1 MYKKVKLLKH
11 IRMIAVMAVLTVIM
25 LLCSGREFYADSVIA
40 APRQMEL
47 YNPKVD
53 TVYLRWNTVTGAEKY
68 YVYMSTSKTSGYEL
82 VCGLTVNK
90 LLLKGLQDNVTYYF
104 KVYAYGNGKM
114 SEASNIVSGK
124 KNVKGI
130 DVSKWNEIIDWNQVY
145 NSGLVDFA
153 IIRCGFGSNYLD
165 QDDIKFVYNM
175 QECSRL
181 GIPMGVYLYSYAT
194 NTAEAQS
201 EADHVLRMIAG
212 HTFPYKVW
220 YDLEDSGTTGTLGA
234 GTIGDIAET
243 FCNSISRAGF
253 EVGIYANKYW
263 FTTIL
268 TDPRFDQWPKWVA
281 QYSDVCTYD
290 GVYIMW
296 QYTSKGS
303 IPGIVGNVDVNYAFT
318 GVYADFTNA
327 VTYDVSNGLQH
338 KLPEP
343 GNVRTTIINKNKVV
357 ITWDGTAETEKYII
371 YRSNYPDSGFQKIAE
386 TTKTAYTDE
395 KIPSGV
401 SYYYRVQACNSKDS
415 SVYSSAA
422 GAKLYANQPSD
433 VNVEVTDYNKIKLT
447 WTASSDATGY
457 EIYRAQTSAGSFV
470 KIATTSDN
478 FYVNNNITTG
488 QRYYYKIRA
497 IRTVG
502 NNEYVYSL
510 FTGVVNAKA
519 VLNKPLNV
527 KADAAGYNTVK
538 VTYSPVAGAT
548 GYEIYRSISKNGTYR
563 LIKTTTATTFY
574 NTNLTTGFTYFYR
587 VKAIRK
593 QSALTSKSEFSE
605 KVWKSPKLGTVY
617 NLKAASNAYRTAEL
631 SWAGVNGASGY
642 DVFRCSKAN
651 GTYTRAGRVK
661 TNSFSE
667 QNRPS
672 GNSYYY
678 KVRAYRY
685 VNGKIKYGA
694 WSAPKKITIK

>member
-1 MYKKVKLLKH
+1 M
-11 IRMIAVMAVLTVIM
+11 
-25 LLCSGREFYADSVIA
+25 
-40 APRQMEL
+40 
-47 YNPKVD
+47 
-53 TVYLRWNTVTGAEKY
+53 
-68 YVYMSTSKTSGYEL
+68 
-82 VCGLTVNK
+82 
-90 LLLKGLQDNVTYYF
+90 
-104 KVYAYGNGKM
+104 
-114 SEASNIVSGK
+114 
-124 KNVKGI
+124 
-130 DVSKWNEIIDWNQVY
+130 
-145 NSGLVDFA
+145 
-153 IIRCGFGSNYLD
+153 
-165 QDDIKFVYNM
+165 
-175 QECSRL
+175 
-181 GIPMGVYLYSYAT
+181 
-194 NTAEAQS
+194 
-201 EADHVLRMIAG
+201 
-212 HTFPYKVW
+212 
-220 YDLEDSGTTGTLGA
+220 
-234 GTIGDIAET
+234 
-243 FCNSISRAGF
+243 
-253 EVGIYANKYW
+253 
-263 FTTIL
+263 
-268 TDPRFDQWPKWVA
+268 
-281 QYSDVCTYD
+281 
-290 GVYIMW
+290 
-296 QYTSKGS
+296 
-303 IPGIVGNVDVNYAFT
+303 
-318 GVYADFTNA
+318 
-327 VTYDVSNGLQH
+327 QH

-386 TTKTAYTDE
+386 TTKTTYTDE

-519 VLNKPLNV
+519 VLNEPLNV

-593 QSALTSKSEFSE
+593 QSSLTSKSEFSE